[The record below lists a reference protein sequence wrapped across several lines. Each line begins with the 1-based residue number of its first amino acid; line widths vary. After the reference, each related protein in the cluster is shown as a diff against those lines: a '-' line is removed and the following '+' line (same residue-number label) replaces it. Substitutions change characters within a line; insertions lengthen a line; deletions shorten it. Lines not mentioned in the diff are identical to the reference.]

1 MKWNGKR
8 VFYVLETAK
17 LQLLFKNNEL
27 IIDSE

>member
-1 MKWNGKR
+1 MEWKR